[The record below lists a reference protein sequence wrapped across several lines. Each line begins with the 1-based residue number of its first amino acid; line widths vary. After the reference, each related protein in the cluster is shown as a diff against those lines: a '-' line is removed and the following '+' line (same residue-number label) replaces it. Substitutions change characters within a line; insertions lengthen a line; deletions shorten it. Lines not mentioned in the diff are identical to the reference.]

1 MAIYHC
7 SVKLVSRSKGGN
19 SVASSAYRSG
29 EYLIDER
36 TGVEHDYTK
45 KSGIDH
51 IEILLPSH
59 APEHF
64 TNRSVLWNEVERIE
78 KRKDAQL
85 CREVELAIPREL
97 NNEQKI
103 KLVQDY
109 AQANFV
115 VKGMIAD
122 IAIHHIEGDNPHAH
136 ILLTTREVTKE
147 GFGQKNRDW
156 NNRELLKDWRQ
167 SWAEFA
173 NKSLEQNNLKQRI
186 DHRSLKEQ
194 GIDREPTIHMGKDAM
209 AMERNGIETEKGN
222 INRQVIKDNLLRQ
235 ELTQQ
240 IKQEQQNEYHTQKL
254 LKMASVG
261 LKEEISKIVPENPK
275 DLAERK
281 IDVLEARKTQYALQ
295 EELEQT
301 KQAMSTLSQNYEKWR
316 AENPKRASLHKSGWM
331 TNKHLATMEDKY
343 SELKEKQQR
352 IEPQLA
358 EAKTKA
364 DNLAETHRIQI
375 TEEQKPQRKLVES
388 LEKLYQQ
395 KLTEER
401 EQQKQERERQLQA
414 YKQEEVIK
422 KFKQEASFRHTKI
435 FGYDDDGKFWKRIA
449 PEAREMID
457 TYNKSSEQQKQ
468 QFIEQFK
475 ERLKQSPELV
485 EKMEQKIST
494 KEKYR
499 DRGLSL

>member
-45 KSGIDH
+45 KSGIDYT
-51 IEILLPSH
+51 EILLPSH

-64 TNRSVLWNEVERIE
+64 NNRSLLWNEVERIE

-85 CREVELAIPREL
+85 CREVELALPREL
-97 NNEQKI
+97 NNDQKI
-103 KLVQDY
+103 KLVQSY
-109 AQANFV
+109 AKDNFV
-115 VKGMIAD
+115 DNGMIAD

-167 SWAEFA
+167 SWAEHT
-173 NKSLEQNNLKQRI
+173 NKLLEKNDIKQHI
-186 DHRSLKEQ
+186 DHRTLKEQ
-194 GIDREPTIHMGKDAM
+194 GIDREPTIHMGKDAI
-209 AMERNGIETEKGN
+209 AMERKGIETEKGN
-222 INRQVIKDNLLRQ
+222 INRQIVKDNLLRQ
-235 ELTQQ
+235 ELTREL
-240 IKQEQQNEYHTQKL
+240 KQEYKNEYYAQKL
-254 LKMASVG
+254 RKMTAIE
-261 LKEEISKIVPENPK
+261 LKEKIGKELPENPK

-281 IDVLEARKTQYALQ
+281 IDVLEARKIQYALNQ
-295 EELEQT
+295 ELEQT
-301 KQAMSTLSQNYEKWR
+301 KKAMEKLSQDYNKWQV
-316 AENPKRASLHKSGWM
+316 EHPKRTSWHKSGWVSS
-331 TNKHLATMEDKY
+331 KHLSDMETQY
-343 SELKEKQQR
+343 NELKEKRQD

-358 EAKTKA
+358 AAKIQA
-364 DNLAETHRIQI
+364 DSLAEMHRIQI
-375 TEEQKPQRKLVES
+375 IEEQKPQRKLVES

-395 KLTEER
+395 KLTQEK
-401 EQQKQERERQLQA
+401 EQQEQERERWHQE
-414 YKQEEVIK
+414 YKQEKVIEE
-422 KFKQEASFRHTKI
+422 FKNLASNRAYEI
-435 FGYDDDGKFWKRIA
+435 YGYDDDGRYWKRLA
-449 PEAREMID
+449 PETREMIEA
-457 TYNKSSEQQKQ
+457 YNKSTEPQKQ

-475 ERLKQSPELV
+475 EKLKQNPEMV

-494 KEKYR
+494 KERYR
-499 DRGLSL
+499 DRGFSF